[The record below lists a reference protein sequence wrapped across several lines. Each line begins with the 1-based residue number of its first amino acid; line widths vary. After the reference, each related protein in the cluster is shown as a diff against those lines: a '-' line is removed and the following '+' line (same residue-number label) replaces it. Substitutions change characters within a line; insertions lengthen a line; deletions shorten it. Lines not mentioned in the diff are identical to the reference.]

1 MSKPGPSEAV
11 LEAQEALR
19 KLSGDLA
26 TYRDPEVQLRLLN
39 LTPSSK
45 TQLESSSPAE
55 LKAIMIA
62 LRTELH
68 DSAEANE
75 RSKMAALDARKR
87 AARAEGQIVEL
98 KSQLSEK
105 EAEHDEVVKGAS
117 DRIEALEKE
126 SRFAAE
132 SASDKALI
140 LQDTIE
146 RDRLGHAGIVAEKDI
161 FRSQAKEAMSKVAA
175 LQRELDAAHQ
185 RHRVETNIIVQDK
198 EAAESKIAGLQQEVR
213 YLEAAVSN
221 RNAAPSEVQ
230 QNRDLCEKLQREN
243 AQLKSDIAS
252 QNKETVSLK
261 VNLAES
267 RNDIDRL
274 KQKLHVTSQEKA
286 ELFVLREEVESLR
299 KHKRKSEVT
308 ADHVTAL
315 AREKEELSR
324 LIRSLSPAGDVQEG
338 LQILKSS
345 SLKGHAVG
353 NLATADSSALV
364 QRHQQEIASVMKRNT
379 AEQLRQEKVIED
391 LTVRLRG
398 VQGQLLQVR
407 VQRDEAL
414 AASKRY
420 ERIRGILEYEK
431 TFFKQA
437 LEKIEADFDK
447 PSNPEDYA
455 KRLQERSDM
464 YEKSCEKY
472 QSAVKD
478 MEASLNE
485 SRKRAEKLAA
495 EFGVVVSAQ
504 KSTPQIQVNELN
516 KIRSEMLEAWEIGKN
531 SLDAENQAME
541 ASKKREE
548 CKNELEAKLVRL
560 RQSQKE
566 AELDYD
572 PAAAKVLHIKDNPFL
587 QAVNKATK
595 QREVKAGKKRMR
607 MELTEKSPGRDA
619 SVEARIESL
628 RKEIEELESKNEEL
642 VKKSKVGIRLGEVA
656 KKKIE
661 EVRAVVYNL
670 FGWSMNVHGA
680 KYRITSIYA
689 EGPEDVLEFGMNES
703 RTMTLM
709 ETDYTSRLVEE
720 IEQYAQKMNSIP
732 ALLAN
737 ITIENFDKT
746 TAFV

>member
-1 MSKPGPSEAV
+1 MSTPGASEAV
-11 LEAQEALR
+11 LEATEALR

-26 TYRDPEVQLRLLN
+26 TYRDPEVRRRLLS

-55 LKAIMIA
+55 LNAIIIA

-68 DSAEANE
+68 DSAETNE
-75 RSKMAALDARKR
+75 RSKAAALDARKR
-87 AARAEGQIVEL
+87 AARAEGQIEEL
-98 KSQLSEK
+98 RNQLREK
-105 EAEHDEVVKGAS
+105 EAEHEEVVKCVS
-117 DRIEALEKE
+117 ERMEVIEKGGE
-126 SRFAAE
+126 FAAE

-140 LQDTIE
+140 LQATIE
-146 RDRLGHAGIVAEKDI
+146 RDRLGHTGIVAEKDK
-161 FRSQAKEAMSKVAA
+161 FRTQAKEAMSKVAA
-175 LQRELDAAHQ
+175 LQRELEAAEK
-185 RHRVETNIIVQDK
+185 RHRVETNMTVQDK
-198 EAAESKIAGLQQEVR
+198 EAAESKIEGLQEEVR
-213 YLEAAVSN
+213 YLQTAVSN
-221 RNAAPSEVQ
+221 RDAAPSELQ
-230 QNRDLCEKLQREN
+230 RNRDLCTKLQREN
-243 AQLKSDIAS
+243 AQLKSEIAS

-261 VNLAES
+261 ANLAQS
-267 RNDIDRL
+267 RNDIDGL
-274 KQKLHVTSQEKA
+274 KQKLHASIQEKS
-286 ELFVLREEVESLR
+286 ELFDLREKVESLR
-299 KHKRKSEVT
+299 LHKRKSEVT
-308 ADHVTAL
+308 ADHFTAL
-315 AREKEELSR
+315 AREKEELSL
-324 LIRSLSPAGDVQEG
+324 LIRSLSPVGDVQEG

-345 SLKGHAVG
+345 TLKGHAVG
-353 NLATADSSALV
+353 NLAAADSNALV
-364 QRHQQEIASVMKRNT
+364 QRHQQEIAAITKRNK
-379 AEQLRQEKVIED
+379 AELLRQVKVIED
-391 LTVRLRG
+391 LTSRLRDAE
-398 VQGQLLQVR
+398 GQLRQVR

-414 AASKRY
+414 ATSKRY

-437 LEKIEADFDK
+437 LEKIEAEFDK
-447 PSNPEDYA
+447 PSNPDDYA

-495 EFGVVVSAQ
+495 DLVAVSAQ
-504 KSTPQIQVNELN
+504 ESLTQTKMN
-516 KIRSEMLEAWEIGKN
+516 KVRSELLETSEMAKN
-531 SLDAENQAME
+531 ALDAKNQAIE
-541 ASKKREE
+541 ASKKLDARR
-548 CKNELEAKLVRL
+548 NELEAELKRL
-560 RQSQKE
+560 RQSQSE
-566 AELDYD
+566 AELDFD
-572 PAAAKVLHIKDNPFL
+572 PATAKVLHIKDNPFL
-587 QAVNKATK
+587 QAVRKAAK
-595 QREVKAGKKRMR
+595 QQEVKAGKKRMR
-607 MELTEKSPGRDA
+607 MDLAEKSPGRDS
-619 SVEARIESL
+619 SVEARVESL
-628 RKEIEELESKNEEL
+628 RKEIEELEAKNEEL

-689 EGPEDVLEFGMNES
+689 EGPEDALEFGMNES
-703 RTMTLM
+703 ATMTLM

-720 IEQYAQKMNSIP
+720 IEQYVQKMNSIP